1 MPCDHETF
9 IWGTLYHHKTF
20 CFVDFGSNDYFSYK
34 VVWGRGGGGVRGK
47 VQKLFRVIPTFLFSN
62 AVLEIVREK
71 KKRTLLYVPSS
82 SLLRIL
88 ESAPNSCRLEL
99 IVSKA
104 KANCMELT

>member
-1 MPCDHETF
+1 MIIFHIRLC
-9 IWGTLYHHKTF
+9 G
-20 CFVDFGSNDYFSYK
+20 VG
-34 VVWGRGGGGVRGK
+34 GGGGVRGK